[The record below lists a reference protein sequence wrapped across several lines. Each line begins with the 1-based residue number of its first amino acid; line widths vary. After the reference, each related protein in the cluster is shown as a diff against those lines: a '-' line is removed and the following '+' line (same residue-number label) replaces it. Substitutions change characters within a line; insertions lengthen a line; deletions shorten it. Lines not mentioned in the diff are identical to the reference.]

1 MNIMSSRDMT
11 GTWLGNIY
19 FYLFT
24 CSEARA
30 FDYQFG
36 ESAVHN
42 LVLNFFQKCIK
53 IRKINNYLILMI

>member
-1 MNIMSSRDMT
+1 MT